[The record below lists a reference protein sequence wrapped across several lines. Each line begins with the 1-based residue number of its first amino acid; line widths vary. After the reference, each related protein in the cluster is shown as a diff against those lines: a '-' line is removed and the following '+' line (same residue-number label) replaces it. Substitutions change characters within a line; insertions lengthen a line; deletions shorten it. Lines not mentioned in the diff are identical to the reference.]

1 MSSDSKISMGNTLKK
16 KNKINEKAIIS
27 YKEELEQRQND
38 EIKEVF
44 NLFDT
49 ERKGIINGHNMKIC
63 FKTLGIDIKQKEVED
78 LVKQVFNKDI
88 TQTFKYDEFFQLAKK
103 KLNEKDQDLE
113 YEKQFFLLCDYNPG
127 DEREVDKLTLNKEY
141 LTELAK
147 NVGESMSSEEI
158 DEMIQIVA
166 GEDGTINK
174 NQFIEFMKN
183 PIEYK
188 SGYNISGSN
197 IKI

>member
-1 MSSDSKISMGNTLKK
+1 M
-16 KNKINEKAIIS
+16 
-27 YKEELEQRQND
+27 
-38 EIKEVF
+38 
-44 NLFDT
+44 
-49 ERKGIINGHNMKIC
+49 
-63 FKTLGIDIKQKEVED
+63 
-78 LVKQVFNKDI
+78 
-88 TQTFKYDEFFQLAKK
+88 
-103 KLNEKDQDLE
+103 NEKDQDIE
-113 YEKQFFLLCDYNPG
+113 FEKQFMLLVDYKPG
-127 DEREVDKLTLNKEY
+127 DERELDKITLNKEY

-158 DEMIQIVA
+158 DEMISIVA

-188 SGYNISGSN
+188 NSSNISGSN

>member
-1 MSSDSKISMGNTLKK
+1 MNSDSKISMGNTLKK
-16 KNKINEKAIIS
+16 KSKINEKAIIS
-27 YKEELEQRQND
+27 YQEELEQRQND

-49 ERKGIINGHNMKIC
+49 ERKGMINGHNMKIC
-63 FKTLGIDIKQKEVED
+63 FKTLGIDMKQEEIEESLKK
-78 LVKQVFNKDI
+78 LFNKEI
-88 TQTFKYDEFFQLAKK
+88 SQTFKYDEFFQFAKK
-103 KLNEKDQDLE
+103 KLNEKNPDEE
-113 YEKQFFLLCDYNPG
+113 YDKQFKLLCDYKPG
-127 DEREVDKLTLNKEY
+127 DERDIKKITLNKES

-147 NVGESMSSEEI
+147 NVGELMSSEEI
-158 DEMIQIVA
+158 DEMITIVG
-166 GEDGTINK
+166 GEDGTINIS
-174 NQFIEFMKN
+174 QFVEFMKN

>member
-1 MSSDSKISMGNTLKK
+1 MSMANSLKK
-16 KNKINEKAIIS
+16 KAKINEKAILS
-27 YKEELEQRQND
+27 YQEELEQRQND

-49 ERKGIINGHNMKIC
+49 EKKGYINGHNMKIC
-63 FKTLGIDIKQKEVED
+63 FKTLGIDMQQKEIED
-78 LVKQVFNKDI
+78 ALKQMFNKEI
-88 TQTFKYDEFFQLAKK
+88 TQTFKYEEFFQFAKK
-103 KLNEKDQDLE
+103 KLSEKDPDIE
-113 YEKQFFLLCDYNPG
+113 YAKQFMLLCDYKPG
-127 DEREVDKLTLNKEY
+127 DERDINKITLNKES

-147 NVGESMSSEEI
+147 NVGELMSSEEI
-158 DEMIQIVA
+158 DEMITIVA

-188 SGYNISGSN
+188 NN
-197 IKI
+197 NNF

>member
-1 MSSDSKISMGNTLKK
+1 MNSDSKISMGNTLKK

>member
-1 MSSDSKISMGNTLKK
+1 MGNTLKK

-27 YKEELEQRQND
+27 YQEELEQRQND

-63 FKTLGIDIKQKEVED
+63 FKTLGIDIKQKEIEE

-103 KLNEKDQDLE
+103 KLNEKDPDIE
-113 YEKQFFLLCDYNPG
+113 YEKQFMLLCDYKPD
-127 DEREVDKLTLNKEY
+127 DERDINKITMNKEF
-141 LTELAK
+141 LMELAK

-158 DEMIQIVA
+158 DEMITIVA

-188 SGYNISGSN
+188 SNNTNFI
-197 IKI
+197 

>member
-1 MSSDSKISMGNTLKK
+1 
-16 KNKINEKAIIS
+16 
-27 YKEELEQRQND
+27 
-38 EIKEVF
+38 
-44 NLFDT
+44 
-49 ERKGIINGHNMKIC
+49 MKIC

>member
-1 MSSDSKISMGNTLKK
+1 MNVDSKLVTNTLKK
-16 KNKINEKAIIS
+16 RSKITEKAIQNFQ
-27 YKEELEQRQND
+27 EELDQRQNE
-38 EIKEVF
+38 EIREVF
-44 NLFDT
+44 NLFDV

-63 FKTLGIDIKQKEVED
+63 FKTLGIEIKQKEIEE
-78 LVKQVFNKDI
+78 LVKQIYNKDI

-103 KLNEKDQDLE
+103 KLNEKDPDIE
-113 YEKQFFLLCDYNPG
+113 FEKQFMLLCDYKPG
-127 DEREVDKLTLNKEY
+127 DERDINKITLNKEY

-147 NVGESMSSEEI
+147 NVGELMSSEEI
-158 DEMIQIVA
+158 DEMISIVA

-188 SGYNISGSN
+188 NNNSSSS
-197 IKI
+197 

>member
-1 MSSDSKISMGNTLKK
+1 MNSDSKISMGNTLKK
-16 KNKINEKAIIS
+16 KNKINEKAIIR
-27 YKEELEQRQND
+27 YQEELEQRQND

-63 FKTLGIDIKQKEVED
+63 FKTLGIDIKQKEIEE

-88 TQTFKYDEFFQLAKK
+88 TQTFKYDEFFQLVKK
-103 KLNEKDQDLE
+103 KLNDKDPDIE
-113 YEKQFFLLCDYNPG
+113 YEKQFMLLCDYKPG
-127 DEREVDKLTLNKEY
+127 DERDINKITMNKEF
-141 LTELAK
+141 LMELAK

-158 DEMIQIVA
+158 DEMITIVA

-188 SGYNISGSN
+188 SNNTNFI
-197 IKI
+197 

>member
-1 MSSDSKISMGNTLKK
+1 MNSDSKISMGNTLKK

-27 YKEELEQRQND
+27 YQEELEQRQND

-44 NLFDT
+44 SLFDT
-49 ERKGIINGHNMKIC
+49 EKKGIINGHNMKIC
-63 FKTLGIDIKQKEVED
+63 FKTLGIDIKQKEVEE

-88 TQTFKYDEFFQLAKK
+88 TQTFKYEEFYQLAKK
-103 KLNEKDQDLE
+103 KLNEKDPDIE
-113 YEKQFFLLCDYNPG
+113 YEKQFMLLCDYKPG
-127 DEREVDKLTLNKEY
+127 DERDINKITMNKEF

-158 DEMIQIVA
+158 DEMITIVA

-188 SGYNISGSN
+188 SNN
-197 IKI
+197 NNFA

>member
-1 MSSDSKISMGNTLKK
+1 MNSDSKISVGKTLKK
-16 KNKINEKAIIS
+16 KNKINEKAILS
-27 YKEELEQRQND
+27 YQEELDQRQND

-63 FKTLGIDIKQKEVED
+63 FKTLGIEIKQKEIEE
-78 LVKQVFNKDI
+78 LVKKLYNKDI

-103 KLNEKDQDLE
+103 KLNEKDQDIE
-113 YEKQFFLLCDYNPG
+113 FEKQFMLLVDYKPG
-127 DEREVDKLTLNKEY
+127 DERELDKITLNKEY

-158 DEMIQIVA
+158 DEMISIVA

-188 SGYNISGSN
+188 SNSNISGSN
-197 IKI
+197 LKI

>member
-1 MSSDSKISMGNTLKK
+1 MNSDSKISMGNTLKK

-27 YKEELEQRQND
+27 YQEELEQRQNE

-63 FKTLGIDIKQKEVED
+63 FKTLGIDIKQKEIEE

-103 KLNEKDQDLE
+103 KLNEKDPDIE
-113 YEKQFFLLCDYNPG
+113 YEKQFMLLCDYKPG
-127 DEREVDKLTLNKEY
+127 DERDINKITMNKEF
-141 LTELAK
+141 LMELAK

-158 DEMIQIVA
+158 DEMITIVA

-183 PIEYK
+183 KIKYK
-188 SGYNISGSN
+188 SNN
-197 IKI
+197 TNFA

>member
-1 MSSDSKISMGNTLKK
+1 MNSDSKISMGNTLKK

-27 YKEELEQRQND
+27 YQEELEQRQND

-44 NLFDT
+44 SLFDT
-49 ERKGIINGHNMKIC
+49 DKKGIINGHNMKIC
-63 FKTLGIDIKQKEVED
+63 FKTLGIDIKQKEVEE

-88 TQTFKYDEFFQLAKK
+88 TQTFKYEEFYQLAKK
-103 KLNEKDQDLE
+103 KLNEKDPDIE
-113 YEKQFFLLCDYNPG
+113 YEKQFMLLCDYKPG
-127 DEREVDKLTLNKEY
+127 DERDINKITMNKEF

-158 DEMIQIVA
+158 DEMITIVA

-188 SGYNISGSN
+188 SNNNNY
-197 IKI
+197 